1 MLEVKGITTKYGE
14 ITGVRDVSLTVGAGE
29 LVCVLGPNGA
39 GKTTTLNTIVGLLQ
53 PTAGSVWF
61 DGQDITGREPDELL
75 KMGLVLVPEHRR
87 IFTDLTVVENL
98 MVGGTT
104 LSPQERRSKV
114 EEMCDLFEI
123 LERKRATKAGYLSGG
138 EAQILAV
145 ARALMTSPRLLLID
159 EPSLGLAPVLV
170 DMIFD
175 LLQSLKEKDQ
185 AMLVVEQ
192 NAQRALQITDRAYIL
207 RSGALVDQGTGEELM
222 GRPDLFDSYIGL

>member
-14 ITGVRDVSLTVGAGE
+14 ITGVRDVSLTVEAGE
-29 LVCVLGPNGA
+29 LVCILGPNGA
-39 GKTTTLNTIVGLLQ
+39 GKTTTLNTIIGLLE
-53 PTAGSVWF
+53 PTNGSVWF
-61 DGQDITGREPDELL
+61 DGQDITGKEPDELL

-98 MVGGTT
+98 MVGGVT
-104 LSPQERRSKV
+104 LSPQERRDKV
-114 EEMCDLFEI
+114 EEMCALFEI
-123 LERKRATKAGYLSGG
+123 LERKRTTKAGYLSGG

-175 LLQSLKEKDQ
+175 LLLSLKEKNQ

-207 RSGALVDQGTGEELM
+207 RSGALVDQGTGEELL